1 MSAGAAAGIT
11 FALVDYLE
19 FQVHNRMRV
28 QDPQGIL
35 NAVLA
40 GLVSISASCNNVGVG
55 SSCIIGS
62 IAALSSMAAGK
73 LLNRYKIDD
82 PIGSFQIFGFSG
94 MWGCL
99 AVGIFDKDL
108 GLINTGSFSMI
119 ETQGLG
125 CLVIIAWSSIFS
137 TIFFRIFKAIGRLR
151 VNQFYEVIGIDL
163 LMHQSFND
171 LKIQKLSGDIY

>member
-1 MSAGAAAGIT
+1 
-11 FALVDYLE
+11 
-19 FQVHNRMRV
+19 
-28 QDPQGIL
+28 
-35 NAVLA
+35 
-40 GLVSISASCNNVGVG
+40 
-55 SSCIIGS
+55 
-62 IAALSSMAAGK
+62 MAAGK

-82 PIGSFQIFGFSG
+82 PVGSFQIFGANG
-94 MWGCL
+94 VWGCL

-125 CLVIIAWSSIFS
+125 CIVIIAWSVIFS

-163 LMHQSFND
+163 LMH
-171 LKIQKLSGDIY
+171 

>member
-1 MSAGAAAGIT
+1 MVAGAAAGVVY
-11 FALVDYLE
+11 ALVDYLD
-19 FQVHNRMRV
+19 FQVHNRIRV

-40 GLVSISASCNNVGVG
+40 GLVSISASCNNVG
-55 SSCIIGS
+55 SSASTIIGG
-62 IAALSSMAAGK
+62 IAAFISMAAGK

-82 PIGSFQIFGFSG
+82 PIGSFQIFGTSG

-119 ETQGLG
+119 ET
-125 CLVIIAWSSIFS
+125 
-137 TIFFRIFKAIGRLR
+137 
-151 VNQFYEVIGIDL
+151 
-163 LMHQSFND
+163 
-171 LKIQKLSGDIY
+171 

>member
-1 MSAGAAAGIT
+1 
-11 FALVDYLE
+11 
-19 FQVHNRMRV
+19 
-28 QDPQGIL
+28 
-35 NAVLA
+35 VLA
-40 GLVSISASCNNVGVG
+40 GLVSISASCNNVGVS

-94 MWGCL
+94 LWGCL

-119 ETQGLG
+119 ETQALG